1 MNRRTRAMP
10 EIPCRGIARNLGKV
24 RARLVRPCKAA
35 IRIASLEKT
44 GIYSAMQ
51 TVVPRGA
58 FW

>member
-1 MNRRTRAMP
+1 MP